1 MGVTIGRCSTDLSK
15 DDDTSWAPVDAK
27 RATGTNIIVDKEHRV
42 VTGVFTR
49 KFGANGLID
58 RGSADQVDA
67 LPRANIDASFASN
80 ALGLVNMD
88 ELLGLYRL

>member
-1 MGVTIGRCSTDLSK
+1 
-15 DDDTSWAPVDAK
+15 
-27 RATGTNIIVDKEHRV
+27 V

-49 KFGANGLID
+49 KFGANSLID